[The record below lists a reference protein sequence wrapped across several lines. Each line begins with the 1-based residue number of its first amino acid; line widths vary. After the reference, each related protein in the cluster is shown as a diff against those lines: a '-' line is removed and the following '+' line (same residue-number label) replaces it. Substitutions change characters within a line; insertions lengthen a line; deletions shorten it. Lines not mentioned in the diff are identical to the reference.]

1 MPCTILMGWFR
12 ELCRPKCP
20 KSLTP
25 CLSVYRE
32 VESTPFFPMSLMHAS
47 IFNNALLVICTNR
60 GPLEKT
66 LNLSSLHIDVDIDV
80 ARSRGQTGDGL
91 DVSRQS
97 IPMKVLV

>member
-1 MPCTILMGWFR
+1 MPRTILMGWFR

-32 VESTPFFPMSLMHAS
+32 VESTPLLPMSLMHAS
-47 IFNNALLVICTNR
+47 IFNSAPLVICTNQ

-80 ARSRGQTGDGL
+80 ARGRRQTRDGL
-91 DVSRQS
+91 NVSRQS
-97 IPMKVLV
+97 IPKKVLV